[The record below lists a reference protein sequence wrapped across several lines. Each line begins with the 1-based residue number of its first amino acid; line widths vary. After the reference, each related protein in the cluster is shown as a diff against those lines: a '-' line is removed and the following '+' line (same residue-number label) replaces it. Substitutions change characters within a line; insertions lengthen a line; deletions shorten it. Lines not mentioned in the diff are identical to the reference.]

1 MFDLIPFDRK
11 QHDLFDY
18 FDRFEKNFFDGFG
31 KDFSAFRTDIVE
43 KDDKYVLQAELPGF
57 QKEDIKV
64 SIDGNN
70 LTIRAEHNEEKD
82 EKDEKKN
89 FVRKERRYGSFARSF
104 DITGIKADGIS
115 AQYQN
120 GILELDLPKETPKK
134 LESHTVEVK

>member
-31 KDFSAFRTDIVE
+31 KEISAFRTDIVE

-57 QKEDIKV
+57 QKEDIKI

-70 LTIRAEHNEEKD
+70 LTIRAEHSEEKED
-82 EKDEKKN
+82 QDEKKN

-104 DITGIKADGIS
+104 DITGIKSDGIS

-120 GILELDLPKETPKK
+120 GILELDLPKEEPKK
-134 LESHTVEVK
+134 LESRSVEIR

>member
-64 SIDGNN
+64 SIEGNN
-70 LTIRAEHNEEKD
+70 LTIRAEHNEEKED
-82 EKDEKKN
+82 KNDKKN

-120 GILELDLPKETPKK
+120 GILELELPKEAPKK
-134 LESHTVEVK
+134 LESHSVEVK